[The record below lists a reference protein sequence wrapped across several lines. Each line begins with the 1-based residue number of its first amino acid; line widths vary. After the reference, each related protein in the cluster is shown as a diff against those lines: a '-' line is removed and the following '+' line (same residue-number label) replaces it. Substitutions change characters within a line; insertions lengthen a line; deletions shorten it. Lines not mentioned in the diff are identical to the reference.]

1 MIRILPIHDIF
12 IKKPFCHR
20 LLFFG
25 NCIFLI
31 FTLLLAEAES
41 DDTELAGDSA
51 GLAWWSL
58 QPLRRVELPLASQGA
73 KNPIDYFIF
82 QRLKENGLNPSLESD
97 RPTLIRRLFFDLVG
111 LPPSQN
117 EIDAFVSDHSD
128 RAYVDL
134 VDRLLA
140 SPHYGER
147 WGRHWLDAV
156 HFGESNGFEYNQPR
170 ENAWHYRNWVIKAFN
185 EDMAYDRFVRL
196 QLAGD
201 VMEPDH
207 EGIVATGF
215 LVTGPHNTT
224 KPSNESMRRTMRQ
237 DEMED
242 MIALVGQTFLG
253 LTINCAR
260 CHDHK
265 FDPISMVDYY
275 GLASSL
281 AGVEFGDRDIKKT
294 TPAKFNSDGVKSG
307 AESSSTKGDP
317 FKVWAVTSINPGVT
331 HVLKRGNVENK
342 GEVVSPRG
350 ISALRMLKSDFK
362 LKPDSDERQR
372 RSKLADWISDEE
384 NPLLARVMV
393 NRIWKHHFG
402 QGIVSTPNDFGYSG
416 GRPSHPDLLEWLS
429 GYFKNHGWRL
439 KQLHRLMVTSATY
452 RQQSTLNAQGATL
465 DAGNRLLWR
474 KSPFRMEGEILR
486 DTLLAVSGLL
496 DTKIGGQGYRDMRAY
511 QFKGSNFYDIIPQ
524 EHPKQFRRT
533 IYRFSPRGAMRTL
546 LDTFDCPDPSAITP
560 QRAVTTTP
568 LQSLALMNNDFVVS
582 MSRAFARRLER
593 QAGGDIEK
601 QISLAYW
608 LAYGRDTDLKEIEV
622 SEPFIH
628 KYGLAAWCR
637 VIFNSNELL
646 YVR

>member
-1 MIRILPIHDIF
+1 MNRVLATHDIF
-12 IKKPFCHR
+12 IRKAFR
-20 LLFFG
+20 LGLLFTVTCVFS
-25 NCIFLI
+25 L
-31 FTLLLAEAES
+31 FTCVLANAGSQDS
-41 DDTELAGDSA
+41 DLARNAAGGD
-51 GLAWWSL
+51 WWSL
-58 QPLRRVELPLASQGA
+58 QPLRQVELPAAPEGA
-73 KNPIDYFIF
+73 RNPIDHLIY
-82 QRLKENGLNPSLESD
+82 QRLREIGLRPSSEAD
-97 RPTLIRRLFFDLVG
+97 RPTLIRRLYFDLIG
-111 LPPSQN
+111 LPPSRG
-117 EIDAFVSDHSD
+117 EIDAFVSDNSNT
-128 RAYVDL
+128 AYENL

-170 ENAWHYRNWVIKAFN
+170 NHAWHYRNWVIDAFN
-185 EDMAYDRFVRL
+185 EDMPYDRFVRL

-201 VMEPDH
+201 VIESDY
-207 EGIVATGF
+207 EGVVATGF

-224 KPSNESMRRTMRQ
+224 KPSNDTMRRTMRQ

-265 FDPISMVDYY
+265 FDPISMADYY

-281 AGVEFGDRDIKKT
+281 AGVEFGERTTTKT
-294 TPAKFNSDGVKSG
+294 TLGAFGNDELKSG
-307 AESSSTKGDP
+307 NELNSANEDP
-317 FKVWAVTSINPGVT
+317 LKVWAVTPIQPGMT

-342 GEVVSPRG
+342 AEVVSPRG
-350 ISALRMLKSDFK
+350 IAALRMLKSDFG
-362 LKPDSDERQR
+362 LKPDSDEHLR
-372 RSKLADWISDEE
+372 RLKLAEWISSED

-429 GYFKNHGWRL
+429 AYFKKHGWRL
-439 KQLHRLMVTSATY
+439 KELHRLMVTSATY
-452 RQQSTLNAQGATL
+452 RQQSSLNPQAAAL
-465 DAGNRLLWR
+465 DAGNQFLWR
-474 KSPFRMEGEILR
+474 KNPFRLEGEILR
-486 DTLLAVSGLL
+486 DTLLAVSGKL
-496 DTKIGGQGYRDMRAY
+496 DTQFGGQGYRDMRAY

-524 EHPKQFRRT
+524 ENPEQFRRT

-560 QRAVTTTP
+560 QRSVTTTP
-568 LQSLALMNNDFVVS
+568 LQSLALMNNDFVVR
-582 MSRAFARRLER
+582 MSRAFAKRLEA
-593 QAGGDIEK
+593 QAGPGVE
-601 QISLAYW
+601 QQVSLACW
-608 LAYGRDTDLKEIEV
+608 LAYGRDAELKDMEV
-622 SEPFIH
+622 SLPFIQKH
-628 KYGLAAWCR
+628 GLAAWCR